1 MTFMGIACLAL
12 SCKKSNSTGP
22 QDNTTNTTTT
32 TTTTTSFFA
41 KGADVSWLTQMEAA
55 NYKFYNS
62 SGVQED
68 CMQIL
73 KEKGMN
79 TIRLRAWVN
88 PADGW
93 CNTNDVIAKAVR
105 AKTLGMKIMIDF
117 HYSDSWAD
125 PGKQPKPAVW
135 ANLSFTDLVTT
146 MHDYTVSVL
155 NALIAKGVTP
165 DWVQVGNE
173 VSDGMLWED
182 GRASTHM
189 ANFAALIKSGYDAV
203 KSVDNN
209 IKVIVHLNNGY
220 DNSMYRWLFDGLK
233 ANNAK
238 WDIIGMSLYPS
249 AADWQTKDAQCLSNM
264 NDMVSRYGTP
274 VMIVEVGMDV
284 TQASACKSFLTDL
297 IAKVKS
303 VNNQQGL
310 GVLYW
315 EPESYNWQNYGL
327 GAFDSTGK
335 PTIALDAFVN

>member
-1 MTFMGIACLAL
+1 
-12 SCKKSNSTGP
+12 
-22 QDNTTNTTTT
+22 
-32 TTTTTSFFA
+32 
-41 KGADVSWLTQMEAA
+41 
-55 NYKFYNS
+55 
-62 SGVQED
+62 
-68 CMQIL
+68 
-73 KEKGMN
+73 
-79 TIRLRAWVN
+79 
-88 PADGW
+88 
-93 CNTNDVIAKAVR
+93 
-105 AKTLGMKIMIDF
+105 
-117 HYSDSWAD
+117 
-125 PGKQPKPAVW
+125 
-135 ANLSFTDLVTT
+135 
-146 MHDYTVSVL
+146 
-155 NALIAKGVTP
+155 
-165 DWVQVGNE
+165 